1 MRSQVRRIGTL
12 SGMELPVDLFSEL
25 STDPLDLRQVL
36 DARAYDAL
44 QPAETREQ
52 LFAAFGADPG
62 YAFQRRGG
70 APLGASRPVPG
81 NGETVSLV
89 ANPLDQMQPGV
100 VRGKRHPAPAYPRLL
115 EAGLSLRAF
124 GDAHERNVGETDFRE
139 RFSRRAH
146 LSLAAVDE
154 DQVGGDALP
163 ARYPAVAP
171 RKRLREG
178 AVVVARLHAFDV
190 VATVFA
196 PAHVHAIVHH
206 AGRHRGLAHGVADV
220 EAFDALH
227 GVGQAERLAQRR
239 EPRSLSAVLGELRLQ
254 GLKRVLPGHLEPGA
268 ALGRGTR
275 VNAHAAFRVLAER
288 GLELFDV
295 ELFADDQRRR
305 YRPLQVKI

>member
-12 SGMELPVDLFSEL
+12 SGMELLVDFFREL

-36 DARAYDAL
+36 YARAHDPL
-44 QPAETREQ
+44 QAAEPREQ
-52 LFAAFGADPG
+52 LLAAFGADP
-62 YAFQRRGG
+62 R
-70 APLGASRPVPG
+70 
-81 NGETVSLV
+81 
-89 ANPLDQMQPGV
+89 
-100 VRGKRHPAPAYPRLL
+100 
-115 EAGLSLRAF
+115 
-124 GDAHERNVGETDFRE
+124 
-139 RFSRRAH
+139 
-146 LSLAAVDE
+146 
-154 DQVGGDALP
+154 DALP
-163 ARYPAVAP
+163 ARYPAVAA
-171 RKRLREG
+171 RQRLRES

-206 AGRHRGLAHGVADV
+206 AGRHRGLAHGVAHI
-220 EAFDALH
+220 EAFDTLH
-227 GVGQAERLAQRR
+227 GVGQAQRLAQRR
-239 EPRSLSAVLGELRLQ
+239 EPRFLGAVLGELRLQ

-305 YRPLQVKI
+305 YRPLQVRI